1 MKHWNFYGGEGGE
14 ARSRKP
20 RQPGWPGL
28 IWRGPNKVTWR
39 EFCAL
44 RNIFILRFVVINSI
58 KLLSFVCLVVVQERV
73 MVTTSLMW
81 VHVPRHWSGSPKI
94 PRKFWLPKREARFL
108 KKSAASWEMDICACT
123 RTWTWPCTN
132 KSRESHVH
140 GLEHSLYHLHRTSR
154 SPTL

>member
-1 MKHWNFYGGEGGE
+1 M
-14 ARSRKP
+14 
-20 RQPGWPGL
+20 
-28 IWRGPNKVTWR
+28 
-39 EFCAL
+39 
-44 RNIFILRFVVINSI
+44 IFIITRFVVINSI
-58 KLLSFVCLVVVQERV
+58 KLLSFVYPVIVQERE

-132 KSRESHVH
+132 KSRERHVH
-140 GLEHSLYHLHRTSR
+140 GLEHSLYHVHRTSR
-154 SPTL
+154 SPTLYRKCKLVYWTARPFWSYLLLSTRESLKRYSRFSCDVIIFQN